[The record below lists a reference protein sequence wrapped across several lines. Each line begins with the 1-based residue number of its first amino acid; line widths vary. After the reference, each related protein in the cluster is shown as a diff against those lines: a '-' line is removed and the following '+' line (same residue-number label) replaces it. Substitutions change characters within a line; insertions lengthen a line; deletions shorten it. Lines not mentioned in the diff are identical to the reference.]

1 MAEVIIRV
9 YNSKLIAKPGVA
21 APDWFDLDV
30 DQATSPLKLDISAV
44 EIGELGTNFG
54 IGSQQFALPN
64 TPTNN
69 DFFNYAFDIGSD
81 ESGFTFQKSF
91 ACQILVDGGSIA
103 SGKLYFDSVTT
114 NHKGKHFYNCTFS
127 DAVSSITDVYK
138 DTLLA
143 DLNWS
148 AYTHN
153 LTVQNITGSWDNLL
167 FSGSIIYPNVLYGY
181 PEGDT
186 TWAWNANYF
195 ADDATSYVTTNNIPL
210 NAFKPAVKVKTIF
223 DKIFDSINYEYE
235 SNFISNSTSSFGAG
249 VTASFSDLYMLM
261 TPNAE
266 LGPTISTPVA
276 DAEWVRTS
284 TYSTFCVASSCT
296 GQINLSTALG
306 AGTEV
311 FDPLGMINFNSTNDV
326 TFPLGGNYR
335 IEPGFTFQTDVTS
348 DIEIRLE
355 NITTGDYWVLL
366 NGNLTA
372 GQDYTHN
379 QAIELLDV
387 VAGTVYQF
395 RYVFYYSCLSGG
407 CGTANFYFKN
417 QNFKIDNVAYN
428 SGPVDMGIQFGDL
441 KVADFLKGLSEQFN
455 LVWWADKENP
465 KKVYI
470 EPWNTYIASGNELD
484 WSNKVDYSV
493 NWEISHP
500 SADAEKTI
508 LFANVEDDDS
518 PNQYYIVNDNVPF
531 GSYTYQAQSDYADGE
546 KTIGQSFFAPTIV
559 KPIPGT
565 NAVSAQSN
573 MTIPH
578 IYTDGYLPR
587 PRLVKFKPRLLFKNG
602 KQNYSFPYS
611 VASQTLTT
619 YYQMSPATNLSFD
632 AAKFDLNF
640 SSYNWYWGA
649 DNVVSYDHYTD
660 NDSFNVFWANYINNI
675 YRNPARKVTL
685 NIKFEPVDLF
695 TFRVN
700 DLIFIDGQT
709 YLINKISGFDLLKPA
724 STQVELIKALYPSY
738 NKPVFIVE
746 GNDDIQV
753 PGQGDPNDNNVGDE
767 WVFEPDTGDPVRVVP
782 TNIVN
787 GSTVSVDS
795 IKKTLIRQQGF
806 LPSGSIVWKDIRWD
820 KQTLNTNI
828 KDNLQYGINA
838 GGVQSPNT
846 ITLGGKNDVNSVTS
860 NVLVTG
866 NTNTVSL
873 SNKNLNVI
881 GDNNNLELGNSNL
894 LYIGNNSNSGVRY
907 FSSSLIM
914 DISSGSNNLNKDSVY
929 KVGIFALNDGIE
941 LEGSHN
947 GSVVIANVNSG
958 SNVTS
963 IGKTGYSVDNSFFM
977 GNDKSNL
984 SPNSSSISNFFVV
997 NNSQANITQYTQ
1009 SQELGRMTIMG
1020 NDGVSIKGRV
1030 FQSALINNY
1039 GASMDTE
1046 ASAFPFLNTMV
1057 GNFIGLA
1064 YAPSQTTIIGNDDI
1078 IVSSSATSTVM
1089 GNVSS
1094 VIRDISFN
1102 TLIGNSMN
1110 FGPTTG
1116 YNNNA
1121 ANLVANNTSIA
1132 VPSADYSVILN
1143 NHLDW
1148 EFFTPGLP
1156 YDYPRLVSSSQYSA
1170 LINNHNFYTTQ
1181 SSYSNVIGN
1190 DELHLNGGKLNNTL
1204 FIGNKN
1210 VTGSGIVD
1218 YYNTAVI
1225 NTSNTRFTGSSAQSY
1240 DDTLIINSEG
1250 NTYRGAYFKHTSLN
1264 DSSILWE
1271 GGTQTTTTIG
1281 NYLTTISGSNS
1292 YGLVSS
1298 NVLSNLKGGTANI
1311 IVSNYFSTLANS
1323 TYSTYLNNTTF
1334 VTSGSISYT
1343 NFQHN
1348 NSLTVS
1354 ASSVSYNL
1362 IANNNSHTLDLG
1374 GNYNVILNNS
1384 AASRSRFRGNNNLI
1398 ANNSNLSTSGSFN
1411 NTAFINNFS
1420 SSITGST
1427 SNRNTFIN
1435 ISSSIIDIGSGNTM
1449 INTRGEAYDIGSN
1462 KTMLGTNWLSGYNFW
1477 YSDFSLAETAPAIF
1491 IGNSEATL
1499 YQNVPAQAHTSGG
1512 LFTGKQFHYGGQ
1524 YHGYEYIVGTSG
1536 STNTVKTSANTILL
1550 DWFSTAGTSIVNLPL
1565 AFDHDGMRIWFKATG
1580 NISATK
1586 IMRLTATGGER
1597 IDAGTTY
1604 DMKTGYQGMIIQAM
1618 DGQWWIMSE
1627 Q

>member
-153 LTVQNITGSWDNLL
+153 FTIQNVTGSWDNLL

-181 PEGDT
+181 PENDT
-186 TWAWNANYF
+186 TWAWDANYF
-195 ADDATSYVTTNNIPL
+195 AFDAQANVYITSNNIPL
-210 NAFKPAVKVKTIF
+210 NAFKPAVRVKTIF

-235 SNFISNSTSSFGAG
+235 SNFITNSTSSFGSG

-276 DAEWVRTS
+276 DAEHFKTS
-284 TYSTFCVASSCT
+284 AYTVNLNAVTVDF
-296 GQINLSTALG
+296 NLSNTLTG
-306 AGTEV
+306 GTEV
-311 FDPLGMINFNSTNDV
+311 FDPLGMINFNVNNLITL
-326 TFPLGGNYR
+326 PLGGNYR
-335 IEPGFTFQTDVTS
+335 IEPSFTFRTDTA
-348 DIEIRLE
+348 
-355 NITTGDYWVLL
+355 GDYIVRLKIVSTGQYWDLL
-366 NGNLTA
+366 YGPLQANT
-372 GQDYTHN
+372 DYTHN
-379 QAIELLDV
+379 QSIELTDI
-387 VAGTVYQF
+387 VAG
-395 RYVFYYSCLSGG
+395 YS
-407 CGTANFYFKN
+407 YEFKIEVISQGVVGIPVATFSN
-417 QNFKIDNVAYN
+417 NNFKIDNVAYD
-428 SGPVDMGIQFGDL
+428 SGPVDVSIQFGDL

-465 KKVYI
+465 RKVYI
-470 EPWNTYIASGNELD
+470 EPWSAYIKTGNELD

-531 GSYTYQAQSDYADGE
+531 GSYTYQAQSDYAEGE
-546 KTIGQSFFAPTIV
+546 KTIGNSFFAPTIV

-565 NAVSAQSN
+565 NAASAQSN

-602 KQNYSFPYS
+602 KQNYSFPYT
-611 VASQTLTT
+611 VANQTLTT
-619 YYQMSPATNLSFD
+619 YYQMSPVTTLNYG

-695 TFRVN
+695 SFRVN
-700 DLIFIDGQT
+700 DVIFIDGQT

-753 PGQGDPNDNNVGDE
+753 PGQGDPGDNNVGNE
-767 WVFEPDTGDPVRVVP
+767 WVFEPDTGNPVRVVP
-782 TNIVN
+782 TDIVN
-787 GSTVSVDS
+787 GSIIGVDS

-806 LPSGSIVWKDIRWD
+806 LPSGSSAVWKNVRWD

-846 ITLGGKNDVNSVTS
+846 ITLGGKNDVNSVAS

-929 KVGIFALNDGIE
+929 KVGIFALNKGVQ

-947 GSVVIANVNSG
+947 GSVVIANINSG

-977 GNDKSNL
+977 GNDDCNL
-984 SPNSSSISNFFVV
+984 SATSSIESMFVL
-997 NNSQANITQYTQ
+997 NN
-1009 SQELGRMTIMG
+1009 G
-1020 NDGVSIKGRV
+1020 NLNLTKFTNPTVDGVQGRIAFFNNETLSIDGGLPCSMFVNTVGGNHYPISATTINSIRRFHVNDRNLTTYSGLDRGFTANTNDTTIRESQFGVVINDSDVILNGGLFVTNFNNQYSEFGRGRTDSPYNLSLTQESSFINNWGV
-1030 FQSALINNY
+1030 DIRYYDRTVLINNRNLQAGSA
-1039 GASMDTE
+1039 GA
-1046 ASAFPFLNTMV
+1046 
-1057 GNFIGLA
+1057 FI
-1064 YAPSQTTIIGNDDI
+1064 I
-1078 IVSSSATSTVM
+1078 SSSAA
-1089 GNVSS
+1089 SS
-1094 VIRDISFN
+1094 
-1102 TLIGNSMN
+1102 LIGNAN
-1110 FGPTTG
+1110 VGFGQTTRVSALGNRVMSVPVTSSDSVFINNDNSVTGNQSESPIKLVNGSLNSAFINNRNTTG
-1116 YNNNA
+1116 EAIPTRSIFLGNENLNFTGSQLNNA
-1121 ANLVANNTSIA
+1121 FLNNVRFRLTSSVATTSTYINNTGSIF
-1132 VPSADYSVILN
+1132 SNGDYVA
-1143 NHLDW
+1143 
-1148 EFFTPGLP
+1148 
-1156 YDYPRLVSSSQYSA
+1156 Y
-1170 LINNHNFYTTQ
+1170 INNR
-1181 SSYSNVIGN
+1181 G
-1190 DELHLNGGKLNNTL
+1190 NNTL
-1204 FIGNKN
+1204 KGSYNFIANNNN
-1210 VTGSGIVD
+1210 VTVNGE
-1218 YYNTAVI
+1218 NTQMV
-1225 NTSNTRFTGSSAQSY
+1225 
-1240 DDTLIINSEG
+1240 
-1250 NTYRGAYFKHTSLN
+1250 
-1264 DSSILWE
+1264 
-1271 GGTQTTTTIG
+1271 
-1281 NYLTTISGSNS
+1281 
-1292 YGLVSS
+1292 
-1298 NVLSNLKGGTANI
+1298 
-1311 IVSNYFSTLANS
+1311 
-1323 TYSTYLNNTTF
+1323 YLNNTSCSVDVDDAIVMNNYAVTVSGDGNHSAFLNNSSSLIRTGDNNTF
-1334 VTSGSISYT
+1334 LNNNRFSNSGSHNYATYINNYLLQVTGSTADRNTIINSSGSIS
-1343 NFQHN
+1343 
-1348 NSLTVS
+1348 
-1354 ASSVSYNL
+1354 
-1362 IANNNSHTLDLG
+1362 G
-1374 GNYNVILNNS
+1374 
-1384 AASRSRFRGNNNLI
+1384 
-1398 ANNSNLSTSGSFN
+1398 
-1411 NTAFINNFS
+1411 
-1420 SSITGST
+1420 
-1427 SNRNTFIN
+1427 
-1435 ISSSIIDIGSGNTM
+1435 IGSGNTI
-1449 INTRGEAYDIGSN
+1449 INLRRNNHIIGSN
-1462 KTMLGTNWLSGYNFW
+1462 KTIIGFASGTFD
-1477 YSDFSLAETAPAIF
+1477 YSSYYLNED
-1491 IGNSEATL
+1491 GNATIVGTPIITD
-1499 YQNVPAQAHTSGG
+1499 YVNQPNNADVEYG
-1512 LFTGKQFHYGGQ
+1512 LITGKQFHYGPQ
-1524 YHGYEYIVGTSG
+1524 YHGYKFLVGTAG
-1536 STNTVKTSANTILL
+1536 GTLTVDAKANTYLL
-1550 DWFSTAGTSIVNLPL
+1550 SWFSTAGTATVNLPL
-1565 AFDHDGMRIWFKATG
+1565 ASSLDGIRIIFKG
-1580 NISATK
+1580 DNSISATK
-1586 IMRLTATGGER
+1586 IMRLTATGGET
-1597 IDAGTTY
+1597 IDGAATY
-1604 DMKTGYQGMIIQAM
+1604 DLNLAYEKVTIMAM
-1618 DGQWWIMSE
+1618 DGVWYIIES
-1627 Q
+1627 